1 MDIIYD
7 TGAAIS
13 MMPAQYTHAWTNS
26 RPCLHTLTGCFNGQS
41 ESNLMIGEFHALL
54 TLDSGEIKRIII
66 PECVQI
72 PEGMSSTNLLAD
84 TAFLMAGH
92 KYVSDLQHPKLRF
105 KGGGSYTMSVVRG
118 HKIIKVF
125 PIAAEQDTTH
135 ATIYM
140 HLDEPYDP
148 PTFVNTVLYQCSN
161 RPNAHTPSAFTWHL
175 RYACKCASVLKH
187 TQANVEGLHIR
198 QGTLGDLPQL
208 LPCSACLAGKLRKN
222 RGQPDKNYTDIEN
235 LNNTLV
241 NLPLSWTASTAD
253 KNVTPNRTVSIDWG
267 IINKKTQSGKNNVF
281 ALFLDINTGIT
292 FIFPAESRGQAGV
305 ALQAYIQTYGK
316 PNEVIHDNATEFI
329 HQGEFAQICLI
340 TTSPK
345 PAAHLTNLTKSSRA
359 LHGHHRIH
367 GAIALI
373 HLGPRPRRFL
383 GLCTRTRRPNTESH
397 SSPWSRNS
405 V

>member
-1 MDIIYD
+1 
-7 TGAAIS
+7 
-13 MMPAQYTHAWTNS
+13 
-26 RPCLHTLTGCFNGQS
+26 
-41 ESNLMIGEFHALL
+41 
-54 TLDSGEIKRIII
+54 
-66 PECVQI
+66 
-72 PEGMSSTNLLAD
+72 
-84 TAFLMAGH
+84 
-92 KYVSDLQHPKLRF
+92 
-105 KGGGSYTMSVVRG
+105 
-118 HKIIKVF
+118 
-125 PIAAEQDTTH
+125 
-135 ATIYM
+135 
-140 HLDEPYDP
+140 
-148 PTFVNTVLYQCSN
+148 
-161 RPNAHTPSAFTWHL
+161 
-175 RYACKCASVLKH
+175 
-187 TQANVEGLHIR
+187 
-198 QGTLGDLPQL
+198 

-329 HQGEFAQICLI
+329 QGEFAQICLDHHI
-340 TTSPK
+340 TQTRSPPYEPNK
-345 PAAHLTNLTKSSRA
+345 KSSRA

-383 GLCTRTRRPNTESH
+383 GLCTRTRSTNTESY
-397 SSPWSRNS
+397 SSTWSRNS